1 MAYGRID
8 INDAVVSPFFVLA
21 SGVAAGL
28 FELSLFGYDFSQA
41 LWTGSGGASLSIAN
55 TVAIVALLVALLSN
69 MNEHRGSGNP
79 LSQLDG
85 IELWV
90 AIATVGLV
98 IAPPFVPT
106 LEATLGSSQMI
117 GLIAVVIQAGGFY
130 SLSYL
135 G

>member
-28 FELSLFGYDFSQA
+28 FELTLFGHDLA
-41 LWTGSGGASLSIAN
+41 DPLWSAAASSATISIAN
-55 TVAIVALLVALLSN
+55 AIAVIALLVALASN
-69 MNEHRGSGNP
+69 KPKFSKMS
-79 LSQLDG
+79 G
-85 IELWV
+85 IEVWTV
-90 AIATVGLV
+90 VATVGLV
-98 IAPPFVPT
+98 MAPPFMPV
-106 LEATLGSSQMI
+106 LQEMMGSHQLI
-117 GLIAVVIQAGGFY
+117 GLVAVMVQAGGFY